1 MKTLAK
7 ILTGF
12 VAIEHI
18 FFMIVEMFLW
28 QRPLGLKM
36 FDLTP
41 EFAAET
47 AFMAQNQ
54 GLYNG
59 FLAAGLI
66 WSLIAAKR
74 DVRIFFLL
82 CVIVAGVFGA
92 VTVSPPILFVQAV
105 PAALALLLT
114 WFTREVPTSG
124 SSH

>member
-1 MKTLAK
+1 MRKLAA
-7 ILTGF
+7 ILAGLVALQHIGF
-12 VAIEHI
+12 MV
-18 FFMIVEMFLW
+18 VEMFLW
-28 QRPLGLKM
+28 EHKIGRGM
-36 FDLTP
+36 FDTTP

-82 CVIVAGVFGA
+82 CVVVAGTFGA
-92 VTVSPPILFVQAV
+92 VTVSPTIFVVQAI
-105 PAALALLLT
+105 PALLALGLT
-114 WFTREVPTSG
+114 FLKR
-124 SSH
+124 

>member
-18 FFMIVEMFLW
+18 FFLIVEMFLW
-28 QRPLGLKM
+28 HRSIGLGM

-41 EFAAET
+41 EFAAQS
-47 AFMAQNQ
+47 AYMAQNQ

-66 WSLIAAKR
+66 WSLVAAKQ

-92 VTVSPPILFVQAV
+92 VTVSPTVLLAQAV
-105 PAALALLLT
+105 PALLALL
-114 WFTREVPTSG
+114 FTLLKRWNSKRG
-124 SSH
+124 SSR

>member
-12 VAIEHI
+12 VALEHI
-18 FFMIVEMFLW
+18 FFLIVEMFLW
-28 QRPLGLKM
+28 QRPIGLGM

-41 EFAAET
+41 KFAAQT
-47 AFMAQNQ
+47 AYMAQNQ

-66 WSLIAAKR
+66 WSLVAAKR

-92 VTVSPPILFVQAV
+92 VTVSPTVLFAQAV
-105 PAALALLLT
+105 PAGLALIFTLLK
-114 WFTREVPTSG
+114 R
-124 SSH
+124 

>member
-1 MKTLAK
+1 MKPLAK

-12 VAIEHI
+12 VALEHI
-18 FFMIVEMFLW
+18 LFLIVEMFLW
-28 QRPLGLKM
+28 QHPIGMGM

-41 EFAAET
+41 KFASET

-66 WSLIAAKR
+66 WALVAAKR
-74 DVRIFFLL
+74 DVRVFFLL

-92 VTVSPPILFVQAV
+92 VTVSPTILFAQAV
-105 PAALALLLT
+105 PAALALVFTLLK
-114 WFTREVPTSG
+114 R
-124 SSH
+124 

>member
-18 FFMIVEMFLW
+18 FFLIVEMFLW
-28 QRPLGLKM
+28 QRPIGLGM

-41 EFAAET
+41 EFAAQS
-47 AFMAQNQ
+47 AYMAQNQ

-66 WSLIAAKR
+66 WSLVAAKQ

-92 VTVSPPILFVQAV
+92 VTVSPTVLLAQAV
-105 PAALALLLT
+105 PALLALL
-114 WFTREVPTSG
+114 FTLLKRWNSKRG
-124 SSH
+124 SSR

>member
-1 MKTLAK
+1 MKVLAK

-12 VAIEHI
+12 VALEHI
-18 FFMIVEMFLW
+18 WFLIVEMFLW
-28 QRPLGLKM
+28 QHPIGMGM

-66 WSLIAAKR
+66 WALVAAKR

-92 VTVSPPILFVQAV
+92 VTVSPTVLFAQAV
-105 PAALALLLT
+105 PAALALVFTLLKK
-114 WFTREVPTSG
+114 
-124 SSH
+124 

>member
-1 MKTLAK
+1 MNLLAK

-12 VAIEHI
+12 VALQHI
-18 FFMIVEMFLW
+18 FFLIVEMFLW
-28 QRPLGLKM
+28 QHPFGMGM
-36 FDLTP
+36 FNLTP

-66 WSLIAAKR
+66 WALITAKR

-82 CVIVAGVFGA
+82 CVIIAGVFGA
-92 VTVSPPILFVQAV
+92 VTVSPTILIVQAI
-105 PAALALLLT
+105 PAALALIFTLLKK
-114 WFTREVPTSG
+114 
-124 SSH
+124 

>member
-12 VAIEHI
+12 VALQHI
-18 FFMIVEMFLW
+18 LFLVVEMFLW
-28 QRPLGLKM
+28 NHPIGRGM

-74 DVRIFFLL
+74 DVRIFFLA
-82 CVIVAGVFGA
+82 CVIIAGVFGA
-92 VTVSPPILFVQAV
+92 LTVSPTILFAQAV
-105 PAALALLLT
+105 PAALALL
-114 WFTREVPTSG
+114 FTLMKR
-124 SSH
+124 

>member
-1 MKTLAK
+1 MKLLAK

-12 VAIEHI
+12 VALEHI
-18 FFMIVEMFLW
+18 FFLIVEMFLW
-28 QRPLGLKM
+28 QHPFGMGM
-36 FDLTP
+36 FNLTP

-66 WSLIAAKR
+66 WALITAKR

-82 CVIVAGVFGA
+82 CVIIAGVFGA
-92 VTVSPPILFVQAV
+92 VTVSPTILVVQAI
-105 PAALALLLT
+105 PAVLALIFTLLKK
-114 WFTREVPTSG
+114 
-124 SSH
+124 

>member
-12 VAIEHI
+12 VALEHI
-18 FFMIVEMFLW
+18 LFLVIEMFLW
-28 QRPLGLKM
+28 QHPIGMGM

-66 WSLIAAKR
+66 WSLISGKR

-82 CVIVAGVFGA
+82 CVIIAGVFGA
-92 VTVSPPILFVQAV
+92 ITVSPTILVAQAV
-105 PAALALLLT
+105 PAALALAFTLLKK
-114 WFTREVPTSG
+114 
-124 SSH
+124 

>member
-1 MKTLAK
+1 MKKLAAM
-7 ILTGF
+7 LAGF
-12 VAIEHI
+12 VALQHVG
-18 FFMIVEMFLW
+18 FMVVEMFLW
-28 QRPLGLKM
+28 EHEIGRAM
-36 FDLTP
+36 FNTTA

-82 CVIVAGVFGA
+82 CVIVAGIFGA
-92 VTVSPPILFVQAV
+92 ITVSPTIFVVQAI
-105 PAALALLLT
+105 PALLALSLTLLK
-114 WFTREVPTSG
+114 R
-124 SSH
+124 

>member
-18 FFMIVEMFLW
+18 LFLIVEMFLW
-28 QRPLGLKM
+28 QRPIGLGM

-41 EFAAET
+41 EFAAQT
-47 AFMAQNQ
+47 AYMAQNQ

-66 WSLIAAKR
+66 WSLVAAKQ

-92 VTVSPPILFVQAV
+92 VTVSPTVLLAQAV
-105 PAALALLLT
+105 PALLALFFTLLK
-114 WFTREVPTSG
+114 R
-124 SSH
+124 

>member
-1 MKTLAK
+1 MKLIAK

-12 VAIEHI
+12 VALEHI
-18 FFMIVEMFLW
+18 LFLIVEMFLW
-28 QRPLGLKM
+28 KHPIGMGM

-66 WSLIAAKR
+66 WALAAAKQ

-92 VTVSPPILFVQAV
+92 VTVSPTIVIVQGI
-105 PAALALLLT
+105 PAALALL
-114 WFTREVPTSG
+114 FTLLKK
-124 SSH
+124 

>member
-1 MKTLAK
+1 MKLIAK
-7 ILTGF
+7 LLTGV
-12 VAIEHI
+12 VALEHI
-18 FFMIVEMFLW
+18 FFLVVEMVLW

-36 FDLTP
+36 FDITP

-66 WSLIAAKR
+66 WALITAKR

-82 CVIVAGVFGA
+82 CVIVAGIFGA
-92 VTVSPPILFVQAV
+92 VTVSPSVFLVQAV
-105 PAALALLLT
+105 PAILALL
-114 WFTREVPTSG
+114 FTHLNRDSH
-124 SSH
+124 SSA

>member
-12 VAIEHI
+12 VALEHI
-18 FFMIVEMFLW
+18 FFLTIEMFLW
-28 QRPLGLKM
+28 QQPVGMKM
-36 FDLTP
+36 FNLTP
-41 EFAAET
+41 EFAADT
-47 AFMAQNQ
+47 AILAQNQ

-66 WSLIAAKR
+66 WALVSGKR

-92 VTVSPPILFVQAV
+92 VTVSPTILVAQAV
-105 PAALALLLT
+105 PAALALAFTLL
-114 WFTREVPTSG
+114 RK
-124 SSH
+124 